1 MNIKKYDNKRVRL
14 KDFLGDIYEGIA
26 MHNSADYN
34 YHEYGVEEE
43 GLQLGC
49 VLFYKSQ
56 IKKIEEIKEFSNKY
70 GKLEE
75 VVVEDGI
82 DLIEEIFSQEEDIHI
97 YRLLLCIE
105 DNLNNLKEKEKL
117 LKLIKDLIK
126 YNEDDKIIKK
136 AIELEKKLEE

>member
-26 MHNSADYN
+26 MHNSVDYN

-49 VLFYKSQ
+49 FLFYKSQ
-56 IKKIEEIKEFSNKY
+56 IKKIEEIKEFSNIY

-75 VVVEDGI
+75 EVLEDP
-82 DLIEEIFSQEEDIHI
+82 DLIEEIFEREEDIHI

-136 AIELEKKLEE
+136 AVEIEKKLEE